1 MQVEKRV
8 AALVEEKIA
17 DRPELF
23 LVEVKMLPNNKLII
37 HVDGDEG
44 ISIQDCVA
52 ISRHVGFHLEEEN
65 AIETAYNLEVSSPG
79 LDRPLFTPAHFAKV
93 VGQKVEDY
101 VNEQVSDMPLQRL
114 PIPMYVV
121 ATQLKEGKKVVFN
134 YGNTGQAVRA
144 SVSIPSMFIPT
155 KIGAD
160 EYVDGGLVSPVPV
173 DVARKL
179 GADIII
185 AVDILAQP
193 MYTETSNV
201 WGLFNQNI
209 NIMQKNLA
217 QIELKNADI
226 VIQPDLREKVHIFDV
241 SGRELTMQAG
251 VDATVAQ
258 LGQIQKVF
266 AQKNYKQKLNIQSIQ
281 ARTH

>member
-1 MQVEKRV
+1 MGTSAGSIRRFTVMLSGKNANQIRDI
-8 AALVEEKIA
+8 ALNMKANDVRDIRLDMK
-17 DRPELF
+17 
-23 LVEVKMLPNNKLII
+23 
-37 HVDGDEG
+37 
-44 ISIQDCVA
+44 
-52 ISRHVGFHLEEEN
+52 GFF
-65 AIETAYNLEVSSPG
+65 
-79 LDRPLFTPAHFAKV
+79 D
-93 VGQKVEDY
+93 GQKVEDY
-101 VNEQVSDMPLQRL
+101 VNEQVSDVPLQRL

-251 VDATVAQ
+251 SMQ
-258 LGQIQKVF
+258 PLH
-266 AQKNYKQKLNIQSIQ
+266 S
-281 ARTH
+281 